1 MTEQKDAS
9 DAGAQAPRRGYRR
22 RGRVAC
28 LRGLYRAEVVKDD
41 LSDVRAE
48 LAENEA
54 VPEDVRE
61 YAGRLMDLVAEHAAE
76 IDRILRDA
84 LTRWDLDR
92 LAITDR
98 CVLRLG
104 AAELLY
110 EPDVPT
116 RVVLDEAI
124 EIAKRYGSGES
135 GRFVNGV
142 LDRIAREHRGEDE
155 L

>member
-1 MTEQKDAS
+1 
-9 DAGAQAPRRGYRR
+9 
-22 RGRVAC
+22 VAC
-28 LRGLYRAEVVKDD
+28 VRGLYRAEVVREDPR
-41 LSDVRAE
+41 DVRAE
-48 LAENEA
+48 LAEDES
-54 VPEDVRE
+54 VPEEVRT
-61 YAGRLMDLVAEHAAE
+61 YAGLLLDLVADHAEE
-76 IDRILRDA
+76 IDKILRDA
-84 LTRWDLDR
+84 LTRWDLER

-135 GRFVNGV
+135 GHFVNGV
-142 LDRIAREHRGEDE
+142 LDRIARDHRGEE
-155 L
+155 NL

>member
-1 MTEQKDAS
+1 VTARKEPPDAK
-9 DAGAQAPRRGYRR
+9 AQAPRRGYRR

-28 LRGLYRAEVVKDD
+28 LRGLYRSEVVRDD
-41 LSDVRAE
+41 LREVREELASGDALPDDVRDY
-48 LAENEA
+48 A
-54 VPEDVRE
+54 V
-61 YAGRLMDLVAEHAAE
+61 RLMDLVADHAAE

-110 EPDVPT
+110 EPDVPA

-142 LDRIAREHRGEDE
+142 LDHIAREHRGEDE